1 VYKNPQK
8 SIGKPGNTV
17 VLSNINNMKK
27 KKFRDYQPDQIMLF
41 PPSVHDWLPPNHL
54 AHFINEVVY
63 HIDLSAIYDDYSELT
78 GQPPYDPT
86 MMVKILIYAQ
96 AKGINSSR
104 KIEQALYE
112 DIGFRFLSCNQQPNF
127 WTISEFRRRHRLAL
141 ENILCESIRLADES
155 GFIKMNQVAVDGTKI
170 KANASKHSAMSYGY
184 MVKEEERL
192 KKSIQDYLDQL
203 DANDRDDD
211 ENYGDNS
218 GWELPEE
225 LSTAQKRLEA
235 IKKAKAA
242 LETEAIAKA
251 KEKQDQNKDSAE
263 KQGKGY
269 KPRKDPEQAKPEDKD
284 QYNFTDPES
293 RIMKN
298 SDKAFVQAYNAQATV
313 DVDSHII
320 LAADVTDNSSDR
332 KQLQPQVQQVEQN
345 TGRKPGICSAD
356 AGYFSENNL
365 EYLESEKINALIPPD
380 KIKHSEWRAKVRY
393 YGPIPK
399 NASRAYRMRRI
410 LTTKQGRALYKHRM
424 TSVEPVFGFI
434 KEQLHLRQFLH
445 RGIDK
450 VRSIWRFT
458 CGVHNLLKLYRAGIR
473 FQTV

>member
-1 VYKNPQK
+1 M
-8 SIGKPGNTV
+8 G
-17 VLSNINNMKK
+17 KK
-27 KKFRDYQPDQIMLF
+27 KKFREYQPDQIMLF
-41 PPSVHDWLPPNHL
+41 PPSVHDWLPNNHL
-54 AHFINEVVY
+54 AHFINEVVS

-127 WTISEFRRRHRLAL
+127 WTISEFRRRHRLVL
-141 ENILCESIRLADES
+141 ENLLCESVRLADEA
-155 GFIKMNQVAVDGTKI
+155 GLVKMNQVAVDGTKI

-203 DANDRDDD
+203 EVNDRDDD
-211 ENYGDNS
+211 DKYGNCS
-218 GWELPEE
+218 GWELPED
-225 LSTAQKRLEA
+225 LSTTQKRLEA

-242 LETEAIAKA
+242 IEEEAITKA
-251 KEKQDQNKDSAE
+251 KEKQEQNKDNAK
-263 KQGKGY
+263 KQGKEY
-269 KPRKDPEQAKPEDKD
+269 KPRKDPEQAKPENKN
-284 QYNFTDPES
+284 QYNFTDSES

-298 SDKAFVQAYNAQATV
+298 SDKAFIQAYNAQATV

-320 LAADVTDNSSDR
+320 LAADVTDNASDR
-332 KQLQPQVQQVEQN
+332 KQLKPQVEQVKQN
-345 TGRKPGICSAD
+345 TKRKPGICSAD
-356 AGYFSENNL
+356 AGYYSESNL
-365 EYLESEKINALIPPD
+365 EYLELEKINALIPPD
-380 KIKHSEWRAKVRY
+380 KIKHREWRNRNRY
-393 YGPIPK
+393 YGRISK
-399 NASRAYRMRRI
+399 NASRAYRMRRK
-410 LTTKQGRALYKHRM
+410 LRTKQGRALYKNRM
-424 TSVEPVFGFI
+424 TSIEPVFGFI

-458 CGVHNLLKLYRAGIR
+458 CGVHNLLKLYRAGIH

>member
-1 VYKNPQK
+1 
-8 SIGKPGNTV
+8 
-17 VLSNINNMKK
+17 MEKK
-27 KKFRDYQPDQIMLF
+27 KRFRDYQPNQLLLF
-41 PPSVHDWLPPNHL
+41 PPSVHDWLPNNHL

-104 KIEQALYE
+104 KIEQALYD

-141 ENILCESIRLADES
+141 ENMLCESVRLADEA
-155 GFIKMNQVAVDGTKI
+155 GFVKMNQVAVDGTKI

-184 MVKEEERL
+184 ILKEEERL
-192 KKSIQDYLDQL
+192 KNLIKDYLDQL
-203 DANDRDDD
+203 EANDLADDD
-211 ENYGDNS
+211 QYGNHS
-218 GWELPEE
+218 AWELPEE
-225 LSTAQKRLEA
+225 LSTSQKRLEA

-242 LETEAIAKA
+242 IEAEAIAKTR
-251 KEKQDQNKDSAE
+251 EKQDKNKERAK

-269 KPRKDPEQAKPEDKD
+269 KPRKDPEEVKPDDKD

-320 LAADVTDNSSDR
+320 LAADVTNNASDR
-332 KQLQPQVQQVEQN
+332 KELQSQMVQVMNN
-345 TGRKPGICSAD
+345 TDRKPFICSAD
-356 AGYFSENNL
+356 AGYFSETNL
-365 EYLESEKINALIPPD
+365 EYLELVKIDALIPPD
-380 KIKHSEWRAKVRY
+380 KIKHSEWRARVRY
-393 YGPIPK
+393 YGRIPK
-399 NASRAYRMRRI
+399 NASRAYRMRRK
-410 LTTKQGRALYKHRM
+410 LRTKQGRALYKHRM

-458 CGVHNLLKLYRAGIR
+458 CAVHNLLKLYRAGIS
-473 FQTV
+473 FKTV

>member
-1 VYKNPQK
+1 
-8 SIGKPGNTV
+8 
-17 VLSNINNMKK
+17 MEKK
-27 KKFRDYQPDQIMLF
+27 KKFKEYQPDQIMLF
-41 PPSVHDWLPPNHL
+41 PPSVQDWLPKNHL
-54 AHFINEVVY
+54 AHFINEVVF

-127 WTISEFRRRHRLAL
+127 WTISQFRRRHRLAL
-141 ENILCESIRLADES
+141 ENVLCESIRLADEA
-155 GFIKMNQVAVDGTKI
+155 GIVEMNQVAVDGTKI

-192 KKSIQDYLDQL
+192 KKSVQDYLDQL
-203 DANDRDDD
+203 EVNDRDDD
-211 ENYGDNS
+211 DKYGDRS

-225 LSTAQKRLEA
+225 LSTTQKRLEA
-235 IKKAKAA
+235 IKKAKAVI
-242 LETEAIAKA
+242 EEEVIAKA
-251 KEKQDQNKDSAE
+251 RGKQEQNKDNAQ
-263 KQGKGY
+263 KQGKAY
-269 KPRKDPEQAKPEDKD
+269 KPRKDPEQAKPENKN

-320 LAADVTDNSSDR
+320 LAADVTDNASDR
-332 KQLQPQVQQVEQN
+332 KQLKSQVEQVKQN
-345 TGRKPGICSAD
+345 TKRKPRICSAD
-356 AGYFSENNL
+356 AGYYSESNL

-380 KIKHSEWRAKVRY
+380 KIKHSEWRTRNCY
-393 YGPIPK
+393 YGRIPK
-399 NASRAYRMRRI
+399 NANRAYRMRRK
-410 LTTKQGRALYKHRM
+410 LRTKQGRALYKHRM
-424 TSVEPVFGFI
+424 TSIEPVFGFI

-458 CGVHNLLKLYRAGIR
+458 CGVHNLLKLYKAGIR
-473 FQTV
+473 FETV